1 MILLHK
7 WDSALWCVFQS
18 CNCWEWIASYWEALL
33 RIWCW
38 LKVNILSFTE
48 SRLGTRLQKPYLITA
63 VPNELQS
70 CTRCILTVWMQ
81 MFAASV
87 VAGSQSAAT
96 FSETVGEVF
105 SSEHIHFKD
114 NITAQPGIKD
124 SVTQLKISDKK
135 KQLSHQTSD
144 STPSVWYTLRRI
156 LFWSSYPQCLHH
168 ADLPWVG
175 CTGKFIISAFFFFIY
190 NLVCAN
196 NLLVDKSKCYFALI
210 LGI

>member
-135 KQLSHQTSD
+135 T
-144 STPSVWYTLRRI
+144 TFPSNLRFNSIRLI
-156 LFWSSYPQCLHH
+156 HTQWKTDGSFS
-168 ADLPWVG
+168 DLP
-175 CTGKFIISAFFFFIY
+175 
-190 NLVCAN
+190 
-196 NLLVDKSKCYFALI
+196 I
-210 LGI
+210 LSVYTTQTFPEWAAQASL